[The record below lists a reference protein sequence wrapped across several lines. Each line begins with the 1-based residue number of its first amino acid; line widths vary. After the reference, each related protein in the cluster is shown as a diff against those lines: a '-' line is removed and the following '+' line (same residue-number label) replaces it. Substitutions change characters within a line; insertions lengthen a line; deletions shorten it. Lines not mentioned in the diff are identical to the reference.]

1 MFSWTFLTLGLIT
14 KQQRQVSR
22 ENVLGFSTGILSV
35 IFLTSKEL
43 TVYRVAQNFVGSNL
57 YDFCNLQ
64 K

>member
-43 TVYRVAQNFVGSNL
+43 TVYRVAQNSCGF
-57 YDFCNLQ
+57 
-64 K
+64 